1 MRRPRPAALLPG
13 LVAACCFLSPVQAT
27 AQASLTGQW
36 TKTPNL
42 PIVPIHNVLLPNGK
56 VMMWGKNLGQTL
68 WDPVT
73 NSASALPSA
82 GYDLFCAGHAYLA
95 DGRVLVAGGH
105 IADYVGLANTS
116 IYNPATNSWSRVPNM
131 NAGRWYPTVT
141 TLPNGDALVV
151 SGQID
156 TSVGINP
163 LPQVY
168 QAATNTWRNLTSAQL
183 NQPMYPMMF
192 VAPNGKLVDVAPTN
206 FTRYLDTNGTGAWS
220 AIGWR
225 KYQWRD
231 YASGV
236 MYDTGKIL
244 LVGGGDPP
252 IAAAEV
258 LDLNVAAPAWR
269 AVPSMRVARRHVNAT
284 LLPDGTVLATG
295 GTSGRGHNNTTTP
308 VFSAELWNPA
318 TETWTTL
325 ASGSVPR
332 LYHSSALLLPDGRV
346 LVNGGDGYRDVEIFS
361 PPYLFK
367 GTRPTMSGVP
377 GAIGYGQRFT
387 VQSPNAS
394 DIRKVTLIRLAAVTH
409 AFDENQRMNVL
420 QFTPGTGTVNITAP
434 ANANLA
440 PPGHYML
447 FVVNSAGV
455 PSMASFVQLGG
466 ATPTPPP
473 PAPAPALSSI
483 SPNGAT
489 AGGPAFTLTVNGSNF
504 VSGAAVRW
512 NGAARSTTFV
522 GATQL
527 RAAIPSTDIAAA
539 GTANVSVANPDGSVS
554 GTIPFSV
561 SGPAATMATLTLA
574 KNGTAPS
581 AGTVTSNP
589 AGINCGGTC
598 SATFATGATVTLS
611 AAAGSGGVFAGWSG
625 ACTGTGACTV
635 SMNGA
640 KAVTATF
647 NTASAACYPEWNS
660 TTRYMPGD
668 KVTRL
673 GKFYVATALSA
684 SVWNVNSHPEWTP
697 DYWDPTTCG
706 ASTTPSTLTVSKN
719 GTAPS
724 AGTITSNPAGI
735 NCGGTCSA
743 AFASG
748 AAVTLS
754 AAAGSGGVFAG
765 WGGACTGTGACT
777 LTMNANNAVTA
788 TFNTASGGA
797 CVPYPEWNSTTR
809 YFPGNKVTRL
819 GKYYVATELSAS
831 VWNVNSAPEWTPN
844 YWALTTCP

>member
-1 MRRPRPAALLPG
+1 
-13 LVAACCFLSPVQAT
+13 V
-27 AQASLTGQW
+27 
-36 TKTPNL
+36 
-42 PIVPIHNVLLPNGK
+42 
-56 VMMWGKNLGQTL
+56 GKNLAQTL

-82 GYDLFCAGHAYLA
+82 GYDLFCFGHAYLA
-95 DGRVLVAGGH
+95 DGRVLAAGGH
-105 IADYVGLANTS
+105 IADYVGLAKAS
-116 IYNPATNSWSRVPNM
+116 VYNPATNSWTPVPDM

-151 SGQID
+151 SGQKD
-156 TSVGINP
+156 TSSGTNP
-163 LPQVY
+163 LPQVF

-183 NQPMYPMMF
+183 SQPMYPMMF

-206 FTRYLDTNGTGAWS
+206 FTRYLDTSGTGTWS
-220 AIGWR
+220 GIGWR
-225 KYQWRD
+225 KYKWRD

-252 IAAAEV
+252 VAAAEV

-269 AVPSMRVARRHVNAT
+269 AVPSMRFARRHLNAT

-295 GTSGRGHNNTTTP
+295 GTSGPGHNNTSTP
-308 VFSAELWNPA
+308 VFPAELWNPA

-346 LVNGGDGYRDVEIFS
+346 VVNGGDGYRDVEIFS

-367 GTRPTMSGVP
+367 GARPTMSGVP

-394 DIRKVTLIRLAAVTH
+394 DIRKVTLIRLGAVTH
-409 AFDENQRMNVL
+409 AFDENQRLNVL
-420 QFTPGTGTVNITAP
+420 QFTPRTGAVDITAP

-455 PSMASFVQLGG
+455 PSVASVVQLGG
-466 ATPTPPP
+466 ATPAPPP
-473 PAPAPALSSI
+473 PAT
-483 SPNGAT
+483 T
-489 AGGPAFTLTVNGSNF
+489 ATLTV
-504 VSGAAVRW
+504 
-512 NGAARSTTFV
+512 
-522 GATQL
+522 
-527 RAAIPSTDIAAA
+527 
-539 GTANVSVANPDGSVS
+539 
-554 GTIPFSV
+554 
-561 SGPAATMATLTLA
+561 A
-574 KNGTAPS
+574 KNGNAPS
-581 AGTVTSNP
+581 AGTITSNP

-598 SATFATGATVTLS
+598 SGTFAGGAAVTLT

-635 SMNGA
+635 TMDAS

-647 NTASAACYPEWNS
+647 NTASGGACVPYPEWNS
-660 TTRYMPGD
+660 TTRYFPGNR
-668 KVTRL
+668 VTRL
-673 GKFYVATALSA
+673 GKYYVATELSA
-684 SVWNVNSHPEWTP
+684 SVWNVNSAPEWTP
-697 DYWDPTTCG
+697 NYWAPTTCPATDPG
-706 ASTTPSTLTVSKN
+706 ATTATLTVAKN

-748 AAVTLS
+748 ATVGLT

-765 WGGACTGTGACT
+765 WSGACTGSGACSV
-777 LTMNANNAVTA
+777 TMDTGKAVTA

-809 YFPGNKVTRL
+809 YFPGNRVTRL